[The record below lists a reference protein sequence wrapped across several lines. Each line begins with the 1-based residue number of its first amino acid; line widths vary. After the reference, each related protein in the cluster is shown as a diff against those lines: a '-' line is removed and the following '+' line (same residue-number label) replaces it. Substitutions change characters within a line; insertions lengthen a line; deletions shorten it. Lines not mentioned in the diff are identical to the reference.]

1 MMSLSTD
8 NICDRCREDASCRS
22 MSMFNTD
29 MCCYKCLNIEKA
41 HPDYKKARDVEL
53 EQLQQKNY
61 NFPGIGL
68 PADLKPKGG
77 DPV

>member
-1 MMSLSTD
+1 MSLSTD
-8 NICDRCREDASCRS
+8 NICDRCREDAPCRM
-22 MSMFNTD
+22 MSIFNTD
-29 MCCYKCLNIEKA
+29 MCCDKCLTIEKA
-41 HPDYKKARDVEL
+41 HPDYKMARDVEL

-77 DPV
+77 EPV

>member
-1 MMSLSTD
+1 MNLPTS
-8 NICDRCREDASCRS
+8 NICKRCGEDGSYLT

-29 MCCYKCLNIEKA
+29 MCCPKCIETEKA
-41 HPDYKKARDVEL
+41 HPDYQKARDVEL

-68 PADLKPKGG
+68 PADLKPRGG
-77 DPV
+77 EPV